1 MSITIFRDK
10 KCEGASQTVTSDL
23 RDLKG
28 MPADKPGSIRMT
40 DVRDA
45 VLLFKNDDWHGGA
58 LYLNGAQT
66 VSDLGSGKDGGRF
79 GFGNSVRS
87 IRISPFCVELN
98 VSIVTHGEDLPGIW
112 PTTWWAE
119 GVVKDVVQRANGY
132 LLAQNAL
139 LQMEIAR
146 ITFRD
151 DPKHFNVAGIEG
163 WAFPSEWKRAGE
175 IDVVVIN
182 SFAKESKAG
191 RTPRPCFGKALV
203 MAATATIEGVSTAL
217 ANEFL
222 AITLVHELG
231 HYLGLTHATA
241 NKDTSNIMFDDGAL
255 NDDLSD
261 KSLWNDQIREMQD
274 RLANNL
280 ARKGDRK
287 VQVMSGD

>member
-10 KCEGASQTVTSDL
+10 KCEGPSQTITSDL

-28 MPADKPGSIRMT
+28 LAADKPGSIRMT

-79 GFGNSVRS
+79 GFGNAVRS

-98 VSIVTHGEDLPGIW
+98 VSIVTNGEDLPGIW

-119 GVVKDVVQRANGY
+119 GVVKDVVERANGY

-175 IDVVVIN
+175 IDVVVVN
-182 SFAKESKAG
+182 SFGKEGKAG
-191 RTPRPCFGKALV
+191 RTPLPCFGKALV
-203 MAATATIEGVSTAL
+203 MSATATIAGESTVL
-217 ANEFL
+217 TNELL

-231 HYLGLTHATA
+231 HYLGLGHGTA
-241 NKDTSNIMFDDGAL
+241 DKDPDNIMIDEGSTSDV
-255 NDDLSD
+255 LSG

-287 VQVMSGD
+287 V